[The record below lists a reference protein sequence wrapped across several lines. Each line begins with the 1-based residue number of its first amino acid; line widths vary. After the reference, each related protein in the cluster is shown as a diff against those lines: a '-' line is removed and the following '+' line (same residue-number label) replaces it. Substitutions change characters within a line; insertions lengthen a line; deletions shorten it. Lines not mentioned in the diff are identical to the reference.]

1 MYEELLNLMKQKVL
15 LIDGAMGTCIQGFDL
30 KPEDFGHEDLDGC
43 NENLNLTKP
52 EIIQDIHEQ
61 YFRAGSDIVETNSF
75 GSTPLVMDEY
85 DLSNEAYDLS
95 KRSAQIAKKA
105 AIKYTTPEQKR
116 YVAGSMGPT
125 TKAISVTGGVTF
137 SELVE
142 SYEVQAR
149 GLIDGGVD
157 FLLLET
163 TQDTVNLKAGI
174 EGVYQAILN
183 TKKSTPLMISVTI
196 EPTGT
201 MLAGQGVEA
210 LTTSLAHLPLLGL
223 GMNCSTG
230 PEFMTSHVRSFSEL
244 SPFPV
249 FCMPNAGLPN
259 EDGEYNESPQD
270 MGVIIK
276 NFAKNG
282 WLNVLGGCCGT
293 SPEYIG
299 YFHSIRGEFTPRE
312 ITKKGGSFVS
322 GIDFLEMSDD
332 VRPILVGER
341 TNVIGS
347 AKFKRLISEEKWEE
361 ASEIGRKQVK
371 SGAQI
376 VDVCLGN
383 PDREE
388 IDDMREFLPEL
399 LKKVRVPIMLDS
411 TDDKVFEEFIPIMPG
426 KSIINSVN
434 LEDGE
439 ERFETISA
447 LIRRHGGSLV
457 VGLIDEDPEQG
468 MAVSRE
474 RKVEIAAR
482 SYDLLVNKYGISEE
496 DIIFDPLVFPCGTG
510 DEAYITSAGETVH
523 GIALLRE
530 KFPKCKM
537 ILGISNVSFGL
548 PPAGREVLN
557 SVFLYHCTKSGLD
570 LAIVNSQKIERY
582 SKIGEQERK
591 LCEEL
596 IYNNSKEAV
605 DKFVDHFRDKKVKSS
620 AEDLSHLSVEERLK
634 VNLVE
639 GTKEGLIANLDEA
652 LLKYSPLEV
661 INVPLMAGMG
671 EVGKLFNANELIVA
685 EVLQSAGVMKR
696 AVTHLEQFM
705 EKGDTAK
712 KAKFLI
718 ATVKGDVHDIGKNL
732 VEIILGNNGYEMI
745 NLGIKIPPEQ
755 IIAACREH
763 KPDFVG
769 LSGLLVKSALMM
781 VNTAK
786 DMKAAGIDTP
796 ILVGGAALSRAFCD
810 NRIQPE
816 YDGDIFYSVD
826 AMTGLDIVNQ
836 LNDPKTKEDY
846 KERYKQ
852 IGIEL
857 AKKQAKPKVKKVK
870 DKYIV
875 DHKEARERPQD
886 FARNFFKAEI
896 EDVFNH
902 INEQFFYTKHMG
914 FKGSIR
920 LSCEKGDE
928 KALKLKADV
937 EELKALIIKN
947 NWLEPKGVYQFYDA
961 HSNGNKVEI
970 CSESGEV
977 IKSFDFPRETAGED
991 LCISDFVAPKGKS
1004 KPDTIAMFTVSTGK
1018 KVAEIAEQY
1027 KNDGEF
1033 FKSHCLL
1040 ALALE
1045 SAEGLAEVM
1054 HKNIR
1059 KLWGIHE
1066 ELSMKELV
1074 QTKYQGIRLS
1084 FGYPACP
1091 NLEDQE
1097 ILFDLLK
1104 PEEIGVELTEGHM
1117 MEPENSVSA
1126 ICFSHPQAKYFSID

>member
-1 MYEELLNLMKQKVL
+1 MYAELLDLMTKKVL

-30 KPEDFGHEDLDGC
+30 APIDFGHEDLDGC
-43 NENLNLTKP
+43 NENLNETKP

-61 YFRAGSDIVETNSF
+61 YFKAGSDIVETNSF

-85 DLSNEAYDLS
+85 NLSHEAYNLS
-95 KRSAQIAKKA
+95 KKSAEIAKRA
-105 AIKYTTPEQKR
+105 ALKYTSPEQKR

-174 EGVYQAILN
+174 EGVHLAIKN
-183 TKKSTPLMISVTI
+183 TNKSTPLMISITI
-196 EPTGT
+196 APTGT

-210 LTTSLAHLPLLGL
+210 LTTSLSHLPLLGL

-259 EDGEYNESPQD
+259 EDGEYTETPQD
-270 MGVIIK
+270 MGRVIE

-293 SPEYIG
+293 SPTYIEY
-299 YFHSIRGEFTPRE
+299 FDKIRVNFTPRK
-312 ITKKGGSFVS
+312 ITPKRGSYVS
-322 GIDFLEMSDD
+322 GVDFLEMSDD
-332 VRPILVGER
+332 IRPILVGER

-347 AKFKRLISEEKWEE
+347 KKFRRLISQEKWEE
-361 ASEIGRKQVK
+361 ASEIGRRQVK

-376 VDVCLGN
+376 VDICLGN

-388 IDDMREFLPEL
+388 LDDLRSFLPEL
-399 LKKVRVPIMLDS
+399 LKKVKVPVMLDS
-411 TDDKVFEEFIPIMPG
+411 TDDKVFEEFIPIIPG

-439 ERFETISA
+439 ERFATISA
-447 LIRRHGGSLV
+447 LIKRHGGSLV

-468 MAVSRE
+468 MAVCRE
-474 RKVEIAAR
+474 RKIEIATR
-482 SYDLLVNKYGISEE
+482 SYDLLVHKYGIKEE

-510 DEAYITSAGETVH
+510 DEAYVTSAGETVH
-523 GIALLRE
+523 GIAMIRE

-548 PPAGREVLN
+548 PPAGREYLN

-582 SKIGEQERK
+582 SQIGQEERT
-591 LCEEL
+591 LCEDL

-605 DKFVDHFRDKKVKSS
+605 DRFVDHFRDKKVKST
-620 AEDLSHLSVEERLK
+620 AEDLSHLSVEDRLK

-639 GTKEGLIANLDEA
+639 GTKEALIPNLDEA
-652 LLKYSPLEV
+652 LKKYTPLEV
-661 INVPLMAGMG
+661 INIPLMIGMAQ
-671 EVGKLFNANELIVA
+671 VGKLFNANELIVA
-685 EVLQSAGVMKR
+685 EVLQSAGVMKA
-696 AVTHLEQFM
+696 AVTHLEKFM
-705 EKGDTAK
+705 KKGDSAK
-712 KAKFLI
+712 KAKFLL

-732 VEIILGNNGYEMI
+732 VEIILGNNGYEII

-755 IIAACREH
+755 IIAACRKY
-763 KPDFVG
+763 KPDYVG

-786 DMKAAGIDTP
+786 DMKAAGIDVP
-796 ILVGGAALSRAFCD
+796 ILVGGAALSRSFCD
-810 NRIQPE
+810 KRIQAE
-816 YDGDIFYSVD
+816 YDGEIFYAVD
-826 AMTGLDIVNQ
+826 AMTGLDIVNS
-836 LNDPKTKEDY
+836 LNNPEIIDQFKEN
-846 KERYKQ
+846 YKQ
-852 IGIEL
+852 IGIDL
-857 AKKQAKPKVKKVK
+857 AKKQLKPKQKKVK

-875 DHKEARERPQD
+875 DHSTTRESPKNFDRAYFEAD
-886 FARNFFKAEI
+886 TS
-896 EDVFNH
+896 DVFTYM
-902 INEQFFYTKHMG
+902 NEQFFYTKHMG

-920 LSCEKGDE
+920 ISCRNGDE

-947 NWLEPKGVYQFYDA
+947 DWLKPRGVFQFFNA
-961 HSNGNKVEI
+961 HSDGNKI
-970 CSESGEV
+970 EV
-977 IKSFDFPRETAGED
+977 CDQKGQVMKTFDFPRENAGED
-991 LCISDFVAPKGKS
+991 LCVSDFIAPKGKEVS
-1004 KPDTIAMFTVSTGK
+1004 DSMAMFIATSGPK
-1018 KVAEIAEQY
+1018 IHEVAEEY
-1027 KNDGEF
+1027 KNKGEY

-1040 ALALE
+1040 ALAME
-1045 SAEGLAEVM
+1045 SAEGMAEKI
-1054 HKNIR
+1054 HEHIR
-1059 KLWGIHE
+1059 GLWGIE
-1066 ELSMKELV
+1066 EDLTIKELV

-1091 NLEDQE
+1091 DLEDQE

-1104 PEEIGVELTEGHM
+1104 PVELGVELTDGFM

-1126 ICFSHPQAKYFSID
+1126 ICFSHPKAKYFCID